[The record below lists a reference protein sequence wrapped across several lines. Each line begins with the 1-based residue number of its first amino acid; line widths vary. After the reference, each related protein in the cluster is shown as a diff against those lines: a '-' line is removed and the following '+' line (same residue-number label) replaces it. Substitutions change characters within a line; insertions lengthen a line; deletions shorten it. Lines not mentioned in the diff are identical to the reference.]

1 MKVTKT
7 FSAIDLVNAL
17 IKAGELKPG
26 QYGFKAAASLNKTL
40 EVTEE
45 VIYLEK
51 KVDGRK
57 KKSV

>member
-1 MKVTKT
+1 MKVTKK

-26 QYGFKAAASLNKTL
+26 QYGFKVGSSLDRAL

-45 VIYLEK
+45 IIYKEK
-51 KVDGRK
+51 KVDGRLK
-57 KKSV
+57 KG